1 MYYPTPESLPE
12 DLRRELPSVALELYR
27 TTFNAA
33 YAAHQSDF
41 EQAGHLAWSAVRTH
55 FARAPE
61 GSWVRRS
68 TTPPRM

>member
-12 DLRRELPSVALELYR
+12 DLRRELPPDARELYR

-41 EQAGHLAWSAVRTH
+41 EQAGKIAWAALRTH
-55 FARAPE
+55 FEHGP
-61 GSWVRRS
+61 GDTWLRRG
-68 TTPPRM
+68 TRPPVL

>member
-12 DLRRELPSVALELYR
+12 DLRRELPPAALELYR
-27 TTFNAA
+27 LTFNGA

-41 EQAGHLAWSAVRTH
+41 EQAGNIAWAAVRTH
-55 FARAPE
+55 FARGPD
-61 GSWVRRS
+61 GSWERRG